1 MPILNYTTEIA
12 VGKTMGEI
20 QTALARRG
28 VQRISTLF
36 DDDGTPAGLGF
47 TMRTDY
53 GVREFELPVRT
64 EGVLAAMRRDPKVPK
79 SKQTAEQAARV
90 AWRIAYDWLKAQTA
104 LIDAGLAS
112 LDEVMLPYMLV
123 APDRTV
129 YVDMRQRFAAIEGG
143 GGGRGLVDEEAG
155 MRAPAD

>member
-36 DDDGTPAGLGF
+36 DEDGVPAGLAF
-47 TMRTDY
+47 TMKTDY
-53 GVREFELPVRT
+53 GIREFELPVRT
-64 EGVLAAMRRDPKVPK
+64 DGVLAAMKRDTKVPK
-79 SKQTAEQAARV
+79 AKQTAEQAARV
-90 AWRIAYDWLKAQTA
+90 AWRIAKDWLEAQSA

-112 LDEVMLPYMLV
+112 LDEVMMPYLLV
-123 APDRTV
+123 APDRTA
-129 YVDMRQRFAAIEGG
+129 YVDMRQRLLAIKGSG
-143 GGGRGLVDEEAG
+143 SG
-155 MRAPAD
+155 

>member
-1 MPILNYTTEIA
+1 MPILNYTTTID

-47 TMRTDY
+47 TMKTDY

-64 EGVLAAMRRDPKVPK
+64 AGVLAAMQRDPKVPK
-79 SKQTAEQAARV
+79 PKQTSEQAARV
-90 AWRIAYDWLKAQTA
+90 AWRIAKDWLEAQAA

-112 LDEVMLPYMLV
+112 LDEVMMPYMLT
-123 APDRTV
+123 DTGRT
-129 YVDMRQRFAAIEGG
+129 MFIETRQRLLAIES
-143 GGGRGLVDEEAG
+143 GRSDG
-155 MRAPAD
+155 

>member
-1 MPILNYTTEIA
+1 MPILNCTTEIA

-47 TMRTDY
+47 TMKTDY
-53 GVREFELPVRT
+53 GIREFELPVRT

-79 SKQTAEQAARV
+79 TKQTAEQASRV
-90 AWRIAYDWLKAQTA
+90 AWRIAKDWLEAQAA

-112 LDEVMLPYMLV
+112 LDEVMLPYMLT
-123 APDRTV
+123 DTGRTLFV
-129 YVDMRQRFAAIEGG
+129 ETRQRLLAIEGG
-143 GGGRGLVDEEAG
+143 GSG
-155 MRAPAD
+155 

>member
-36 DDDGTPAGLGF
+36 DEDGVPAGLAF
-47 TMRTDY
+47 TMKTDY

-64 EGVLAAMRRDPKVPK
+64 DGVLAAMKRDTKVPK
-79 SKQTAEQAARV
+79 AKQTAEQAARV
-90 AWRIAYDWLKAQTA
+90 AWRIAYDWLKAQAA

-112 LDEVMLPYMLV
+112 LDEVMMPYLLV
-123 APDRTV
+123 APDRTA
-129 YVDMRQRFAAIEGG
+129 YVDMRQRLLAIESGG
-143 GGGRGLVDEEAG
+143 TT
-155 MRAPAD
+155 